1 LAFHPYPQVIAA
13 VFNRR
18 AFGPPRGLTPASA
31 CPRIAHPASRP
42 RRGTQVALLRLAFA
56 SAPFRLTSPRA
67 SDSLAHSTK
76 GTPSLHKGAPTARG
90 RTVSGT
96 VSLPSRGAFHL
107 SLTVLVR
114 YRSLGSTQAWMVVH
128 PGSDRVSRARPYSGT
143 ASRRPVWVRV
153 RGCHPLRPA
162 LPCRSAPQP
171 DLRPGAAAPGCAA
184 LQPRRRNPCRVCPLD
199 GLAIGPLSLAATQGS
214 LEIDFLSSGY
224 LDVSVP
230 RVPPPPAYVF
240 SGGICT
246 LLCMGSPI
254 RRPPGRRMCAPR
266 RGLSQLA
273 ASFIGSLCQG
283 IRRAPVVSCGTA
295 SGPRDIHVSLN

>member
-1 LAFHPYPQVIAA
+1 MAFHPYPQVIAA

-76 GTPSLHKGAPTARG
+76 GTPSHRKGAPTARG

-114 YRSLGSTQAWMVVH
+114 YRSQGSTQAWMVVH

-143 ASRRPVWVRV
+143 ATGESLRVGV
-153 RGCHPLRPA
+153 RGPNPLRPA
-162 LPCRSAPQP
+162 FPCRSAARTTSP
-171 DLRPGAAAPGCAA
+171 PGAEAPGRAA
-184 LQPRRRNPCRVCPLD
+184 LQPRRREALRPRALA
-199 GLAIGPLSLAATQGS
+199 GLAVAPFRSPLLGGS
-214 LEIDFLSSGY
+214 
-224 LDVSVP
+224 
-230 RVPPPPAYVF
+230 
-240 SGGICT
+240 
-246 LLCMGSPI
+246 
-254 RRPPGRRMCAPR
+254 
-266 RGLSQLA
+266 
-273 ASFIGSLCQG
+273 
-283 IRRAPVVSCGTA
+283 
-295 SGPRDIHVSLN
+295 RD